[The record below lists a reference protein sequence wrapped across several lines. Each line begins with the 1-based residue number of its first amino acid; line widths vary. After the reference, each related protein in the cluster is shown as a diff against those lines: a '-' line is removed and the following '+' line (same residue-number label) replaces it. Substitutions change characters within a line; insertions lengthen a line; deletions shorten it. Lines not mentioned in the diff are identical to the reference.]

1 MEIRDKG
8 LYIGADAEKIVV
20 APYPLR
26 LKTGRAVRRRC
37 GSVTE
42 VIPVPPSGRTR
53 ENRIGFAARL
63 ALPLILLGAVLNAV
77 GIPWWAPALGGAAL
91 LGVIAWEQARAARP
105 GTIAVPAGD
114 AAHVLVAMEERAAY
128 ERAVVVSRRIRRT
141 WPALGRLVDPA
152 EADRTLT
159 RALGELATLM
169 ARRQQIRRLRTEL
182 SEADHRELPPNSPAV
197 AAMAAQR
204 ARVETLWRATGGE
217 ANRMLG
223 ALNTAALAGENLI
236 REQRIHATARDAELA
251 ISRLAAA
258 GPAPAVEA
266 GPELAER
273 TAAVIAAYRDLGAG
287 F

>member
-8 LYIGADAEKIVV
+8 LHIGVDADKIVV
-20 APYPLR
+20 ASYPLR
-26 LKTGRAVRRRC
+26 LKTGRAVRRRS

-53 ENRIGFAARL
+53 ENRIRFVARL
-63 ALPLILLGAVLNAV
+63 ALPLFFLGAVLNAA
-77 GIPWWAPALGGAAL
+77 GIPWWAPAVGGAAL
-91 LGVIAWEQARAARP
+91 LGFVAWAQARAARP

-114 AAHVLVAMEERAAY
+114 DAHVLVAVEERAAY
-128 ERAVVVSRRIRRT
+128 QRAVVVSRRIRST
-141 WPALGRLVDPA
+141 WPALGRLVDRA
-152 EADRTLT
+152 DADRTLT
-159 RALGELATLM
+159 LALGELATLM

-182 SEADHRELPPNSPAV
+182 SEVNHRELPPDSPAV
-197 AAMAAQR
+197 AALAAQR
-204 ARVETLWRATGGE
+204 SRVETLWRVTGGQ

-236 REQRIHATARDAELA
+236 REQRIHDTARDAELA

-258 GPAPAVEA
+258 GTAPAVEA